1 MKHQIL
7 RKISAL
13 MLALAMLLSLCSCAV
28 SPQELLEQL
37 EQSQLGNKGEESTEE
52 PLEETA
58 PSESSGAQNP
68 PETNQETPP
77 NNDNNQNDPYNLD
90 PPQYVETAEGKD
102 SLIWLREKMNFPGM
116 TFGAAYLGY
125 VGGLFDEPFATGFP
139 KWLHETTSGML
150 AEYPFI

>member
-68 PETNQETPP
+68 PETNQ
-77 NNDNNQNDPYNLD
+77 
-90 PPQYVETAEGKD
+90 
-102 SLIWLREKMNFPGM
+102 
-116 TFGAAYLGY
+116 
-125 VGGLFDEPFATGFP
+125 
-139 KWLHETTSGML
+139 
-150 AEYPFI
+150 